1 MTYKKF
7 EKIKLNIIRGRK
19 LLPFPTAKVIQDH
32 EDRIKVLEEALSNGG
47 GSEQQQ
53 ESQQQ
58 EQTPTTRTIS
68 FTINDGTNA
77 IEGASVVIGETTKTT
92 GSAGGCT
99 FNDIADGSVSVSVSA
114 EGYTTKSEIIS
125 VDSTHTSFPISLV
138 AAQSP

>member
-114 EGYTTKSEIIS
+114 VGYTTKSETIS